1 MLLISLPKNKF
12 IKLIK
17 NSFKAYFFT
26 NNLISIAIK
35 LKLIITYI
43 NKSDTRKTKFPNVDV
58 LLELFNYKKRDN
70 VD

>member
-1 MLLISLPKNKF
+1 M
-12 IKLIK
+12 IK

-26 NNLISIAIK
+26 NNLISITIK

-43 NKSDTRKTKFPNVDV
+43 NKSNTGKTKFPNVDV